1 MPDVS
6 QKGLAE
12 ALALTARQVRNLTDE
27 GIFVR
32 RHDGKTLV
40 YDLAACVQA
49 YMAYKREREKPDSE
63 DQLKELRHR
72 KLLAEVRAAEI
83 GVAEAEG
90 RLIPLDAH
98 EQRIGAI
105 CDRLRA
111 LLMTIP
117 SKYLSRIQVTRTE
130 LEAQAVGEQIR
141 DETLRALQG
150 TADDV
155 EDEESADEGETG
167 SFSEDAEVA

>member
-1 MPDVS
+1 MAGVT
-6 QKGLAE
+6 QNELAV
-12 ALALTARQVRNLTDE
+12 ALSLTARQVRNLTDS
-27 GIFVR
+27 GVFVR
-32 RHDGKTLV
+32 KHEGKALK
-40 YDLAACVQA
+40 YDLTACIQA
-49 YMAYKREREKPDSE
+49 YMAYKREQEKPKGE
-63 DQLKELRHR
+63 DQLQALRQR

-83 GVAEAEG
+83 EVAEAEG
-90 RLIPLDAH
+90 RLIPLDVH
-98 EQRIGAI
+98 EQRVGAI

-150 TADDV
+150 TADEI
-155 EDEESADEGETG
+155 EDEEGTEADA
-167 SFSEDAEVA
+167 EDDAAEVA

>member
-1 MPDVS
+1 MAGVS
-6 QKGLAE
+6 QNELAA
-12 ALALTARQVRNLTDE
+12 ALALSARQVRNLTDA
-27 GIFVR
+27 GVFVR
-32 RHDGKTLV
+32 KHDGKALR
-40 YDLAACVQA
+40 YDLPACIQA
-49 YMAYKREREKPDSE
+49 YMAYKREQERPKNE
-63 DQLKELRHR
+63 DQLKDLRER
-72 KLLAEVRAAEI
+72 KLRAEVRAAEI
-83 GVAEAEG
+83 GVEEAEG
-90 RLIPLDAH
+90 RLIPLDVH

-155 EDEESADEGETG
+155 DEDDAADEGET
-167 SFSEDAEVA
+167 EDAEVA